1 MTVDSSDIT
10 SSKNARAQRRPSA
23 QTTPDNPAARPL
35 ITATGLRKVFDTPTG
50 TVEAIGSADFSI
62 STGEFVSLLGPSG
75 CGKSTLLMMVAG
87 LEPATGGSIVID
99 GSPVSRPRC
108 DVGIVYQEPVL
119 LPWKT
124 VLQNV
129 LFPIQIQKL
138 SKADHLDK
146 ARTLLG
152 SVGLGRFLD
161 KKPHEL
167 SGGMRQ
173 RVAICRALINDPA
186 VLLMDEPFSALDTIT
201 REQMTVLL
209 MTLWEEVRKSA
220 LFVTHSIREAVY
232 LSDRVL
238 VMGKHP
244 STVFWTERIPFP
256 RPRPLS
262 IEETAEFN
270 AICSTLRLKI
280 DEALGASAMPH
291 VEEHRSAC
299 AAMGLEA

>member
-1 MTVDSSDIT
+1 MRGTSPRMTADSSGST
-10 SSKNARAQRRPSA
+10 SAKNTLAWQRSSSSP
-23 QTTPDNPAARPL
+23 TPANPVARPL

-50 TVEAIGSADFSI
+50 AVEAIGSAEFSI
-62 STGEFVSLLGPSG
+62 SAGEFVSLLGPSG

-87 LEPATGGSIVID
+87 LESATAGAIVID
-99 GSPVSRPRC
+99 GSPVSRPRR

-129 LFPIQIQKL
+129 LFPLQIQKL
-138 SKADHLDK
+138 SKSDYLEK

-152 SVGLGRFLD
+152 SVGLGAFLD

-209 MTLWEEVRKSA
+209 MTFWEEVRKSA

-262 IEETAEFN
+262 IEETPEFN

-280 DEALGASAMPH
+280 DEALAASTPLAH
-291 VEEHRSAC
+291 EHRSASS
-299 AAMGLEA
+299 

>member
-1 MTVDSSDIT
+1 M
-10 SSKNARAQRRPSA
+10 
-23 QTTPDNPAARPL
+23 
-35 ITATGLRKVFDTPTG
+35 
-50 TVEAIGSADFSI
+50 
-62 STGEFVSLLGPSG
+62 
-75 CGKSTLLMMVAG
+75 
-87 LEPATGGSIVID
+87 
-99 GSPVSRPRC
+99 
-108 DVGIVYQEPVL
+108 
-119 LPWKT
+119 
-124 VLQNV
+124 
-129 LFPIQIQKL
+129 
-138 SKADHLDK
+138 
-146 ARTLLG
+146 LG
-152 SVGLGRFLD
+152 SVGLEGFLD
-161 KKPHEL
+161 RKPHEL

-238 VMGKHP
+238 VMGQHP

-280 DEALGASAMPH
+280 DEALGAAATPH
-291 VEEHRSAC
+291 AEEHRSAC
-299 AAMGLEA
+299 AAMRLEA

>member
-1 MTVDSSDIT
+1 MTADSSGST
-10 SSKNARAQRRPSA
+10 SAKNTLAWQRSSSSP
-23 QTTPDNPAARPL
+23 TPANPVARPL

-50 TVEAIGSADFSI
+50 AVEAIGSAEFSI
-62 STGEFVSLLGPSG
+62 SAGEFVSLLGPSG

-87 LEPATGGSIVID
+87 LESATAGAIVID
-99 GSPVSRPRC
+99 GSPVSRPRR

-129 LFPIQIQKL
+129 LFPLQIQKL
-138 SKADHLDK
+138 SKSDYLEK

-152 SVGLGRFLD
+152 SVGLGAFLD
-161 KKPHEL
+161 KKAHEL

-209 MTLWEEVRKSA
+209 MTFWEEVRKSA

-262 IEETAEFN
+262 IEETPEFN

-280 DEALGASAMPH
+280 DEALAASTPLAH
-291 VEEHRSAC
+291 EHRSASS
-299 AAMGLEA
+299 